1 MARDNMQIM
10 RQTKNTCVES
20 FNRPC
25 FFFTESFNGML
36 ASCHL
41 NTRTFLFGTNYLNF
55 NILTSAN
62 RSIAVTLPFI
72 VGFRWNKN
80 QFDSPWIDL
89 VKFFWIQFDVTKRSA
104 ANYLKWTNKWR
115 HLSETIQLNSIT
127 RLLFIGFHS
136 NKNHSIALK
145 AHHLSSFDSNFMWL
159 KIRPQT
165 PENHFGGGRSRVRI
179 FVNFTAQRFVQSS
192 RTQKPK
198 CRALQAPSNDR
209 QHTPKVAAVYSN
221 YARWKQLTSKHFF
234 NFSNQSTR

>member
-1 MARDNMQIM
+1 M
-10 RQTKNTCVES
+10 
-20 FNRPC
+20 
-25 FFFTESFNGML
+25 
-36 ASCHL
+36 
-41 NTRTFLFGTNYLNF
+41 
-55 NILTSAN
+55 
-62 RSIAVTLPFI
+62 
-72 VGFRWNKN
+72 VGFHWNQN

-89 VKFFWIQFDVTKRSA
+89 VKFFWIQFHVTKRSA

-198 CRALQAPSNDR
+198 CRAFQGLSND
-209 QHTPKVAAVYSN
+209 TSIINTKPNCLSYSN
-221 YARWKQLTSKHFF
+221 QNAVAHAAFLFSMNSSFAYFFFTAPATSQQLDTK
-234 NFSNQSTR
+234 TR